1 MNESRGLNLGMNGVV
16 GATKKDVGT
25 AVFAVFLTRETRG
38 LGAAAPFLGIVDH
51 SNTIFIGQ
59 VVEKRV
65 EVSPRQEN
73 EKSGRGFCRCGESAV
88 CRF

>member
-38 LGAAAPFLGIVDH
+38 LGVVAPFLGIESH
-51 SNTIFIGQ
+51 SNTIFTRQ
-59 VVEKRV
+59 VVENA
-65 EVSPRQEN
+65 PR
-73 EKSGRGFCRCGESAV
+73 K
-88 CRF
+88 